1 MNDKK
6 LVVCWEK
13 LTSTPSLR
21 MALMSFGSTGLGPCA
36 VNCVPLVSCP
46 VITPLPL
53 SKVAFVIW
61 WCEASLRNCEYLSD
75 LAVEC
80 WKTIESTST
89 PMMTRTMLGH
99 SQRKPCCSL
108 APFGLAPFP
117 LLGIGGR
124 WFDRFGRAGLTA
136 PC

>member
-21 MALMSFGSTGLGPCA
+21 MFEMSFASTGLGPWA
-36 VNCVPLVSCP
+36 VNWAPLVSCP
-46 VITPLPL
+46 VITPLQL
-53 SKVAFVIW
+53 SNVGIVILW
-61 WCEASLRNCEYLSD
+61 WEASLRKCEYLSD

-99 SQRKPCCSL
+99 SQRKLCCSL

-117 LLGIGGR
+117 PLG
-124 WFDRFGRAGLTA
+124 T
-136 PC
+136 